1 VIIAVFAMVLLF
13 TMLLGGSLYVRC
25 GFRCDAHG
33 LPVGFVTELNLRS
46 HPEASLYYPNSKV
59 LETKV
64 YPEPTSDDD
73 GLAEASIQTYLEA
86 TGKVG
91 ETASDGEAIFGWY
104 SAYLTGHGWRAVG
117 QPGYQTFARGLR
129 EKFEVRFSPKVSA
142 NGWFQYSTAYR
153 IEGCRL
159 VTHLHPN
166 VAC

>member
-1 VIIAVFAMVLLF
+1 MIIAVFVIVLLF
-13 TMLLGGSLYVRC
+13 TMLLGGSLYIRC

-46 HPEASLYYPNSKV
+46 HPEATLYYPNSKV

-64 YPEPTSDDD
+64 YPEPTSDND
-73 GLAEASIQTYLEA
+73 GPAQASIQTYLEA
-86 TGKVG
+86 SGKVG
-91 ETASDGEAIFGWY
+91 ETASDDEAIFTWY
-104 SAYLTGHGWRAVG
+104 SAYLRAHGWRAVG

-129 EKFEVRFSPKVSA
+129 EKFEVRFNPKVSA
-142 NGWFQYSTAYR
+142 NGWLQYSTAYR

-159 VTHLHPN
+159 VRYSYPT